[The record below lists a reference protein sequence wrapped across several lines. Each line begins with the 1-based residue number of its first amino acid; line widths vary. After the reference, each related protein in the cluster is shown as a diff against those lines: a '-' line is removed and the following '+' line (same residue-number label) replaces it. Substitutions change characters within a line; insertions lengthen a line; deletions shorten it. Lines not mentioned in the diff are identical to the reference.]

1 MHTPTRRT
9 LMATG
14 GAAALGGAL
23 TACSGGLGGFG
34 GGGDGDTTTILYG
47 WWGSPEKDEAL
58 FAAIDAFN
66 AANPDVV
73 VEGESTPW
81 EGYWD
86 KLATMSAG
94 GDAPDVIHMS
104 ERYILEYGE
113 RDALLDLRSDD
124 ALDLSALDETVVALG
139 ESGDSTLYAVP
150 AGLNTFVLA
159 VNVGLFEEA
168 GVEVPDD
175 TTWTWDDYYAA
186 SQAIEDA
193 GFVGSNYGSG
203 IESFRPWLHQHGE
216 TMYTEDCT
224 AAGFDEAT
232 LSSYLDHLL
241 TLRESGGQTADQV
254 SEGAGMP
261 IESSPFA
268 NGQVGMTWMY
278 SNQLGEIA
286 AVDDSDMKLMRI
298 PSQAGQA
305 SEAGMYYKGSEF
317 YSISAHSDE
326 DQQAAAIRFVDFM
339 VNDPEALELAGMIM
353 GVPPN
358 TDAVEQTES
367 DPGEMDQHV
376 LEFVTDLADDLT
388 VESPG
393 PSPIGSGNI
402 QGIFD
407 RECLELLYDR
417 ITVEEATSNIFS
429 SINSELG

>member
-1 MHTPTRRT
+1 MYTPTRRT
-9 LMATG
+9 LIATG
-14 GAAALGGAL
+14 TAAAFGGTL

-113 RDALLDLRSDD
+113 RDALQDLRSDEN
-124 ALDLSALDETVVALG
+124 LDLSALDETVVALG
-139 ESGDSTLYAVP
+139 ESGDEVLYAVP

-186 SQAIEDA
+186 SSAIADA
-193 GFVGSNYGSG
+193 GFVGSNYGHG
-203 IESFRPWLHQHGE
+203 IESFRAWLHQHGE
-216 TMYTEDCT
+216 TMYTEDGT
-224 AAGFDEAT
+224 AAGFDEAV
-232 LSSYLDHLL
+232 LASYLEHLV

-268 NGQVGMTWMY
+268 NGEVGMTWMY

-286 AVDDSDMKLMRI
+286 AVDDSQMKLMRI
-298 PSQAGQA
+298 PSQSGQA
-305 SEAGMYYKGSEF
+305 AEAGMYYKGSEF

-339 VNDPEALELAGMIM
+339 VNDAEAIEPVAMIM

-358 TDAVEQTES
+358 TDLVEQTATDLTEI
-367 DPGEMDQHV
+367 DQHV
-376 LEFVTDLADDLT
+376 LDFVSDLSEDLT

-417 ITVEEATSNIFS
+417 ITVEEAASNIFT